1 MWVVFREGKIRRKI
15 GRIAKVGRRFSE
27 CTEKEHQEGKGFPG
41 DQPEQIREFRWE
53 MLVDNHVMIMAT

>member
-1 MWVVFREGKIRRKI
+1 MHV

-41 DQPEQIREFRWE
+41 DQPKQIREFGWE
-53 MLVDNHVMIMAT
+53 MLIDNHVMIMVT